1 VRTYDSRWF
10 QTPAA
15 AAILDADAQS
25 LRSSREQ
32 MLSLT
37 ALAGWEAAVLGSIR
51 GASGDIDERDAQIT
65 RSGIYAEYPAIF
77 AGYLELVLDADD
89 VVIASEALKRAVFI
103 AWYGF
108 QALPTV
114 SAIAELPESA
124 IRRLM
129 NALDDTIAVGDD
141 DEELRVMLAW
151 YVGEFGYVFEHFGP
165 VRGLD
170 AFIGGVAPA
179 DVRALA
185 GDGARW
191 AGRGQMGEYWAALGS
206 SLR

>member
-1 VRTYDSRWF
+1 MAPVIVDGRVH
-10 QTPAA
+10 PASCTWRH
-15 AAILDADAQS
+15 D
-25 LRSSREQ
+25 

-37 ALAGWEAAVLGSIR
+37 ALAGWEMAVLGSIR
-51 GASGDIDERDAQIT
+51 GATGGIEERDAQIT

-89 VVIASEALKRAVFI
+89 VVIAAEALKRGVFI
-103 AWYGF
+103 AWYGL
-108 QALPTV
+108 QALPTA

-129 NALDDTIAVGDD
+129 GALADTIAAGDAD
-141 DEELRVMLAW
+141 PELRVMLAW

-170 AFIGGVAPA
+170 PLIAGVAPA
-179 DVRALA
+179 EVAALSA
-185 GDGARW
+185 ERERW
-191 AGRGQMGEYWAALGS
+191 AGRGQMGEYWS
-206 SLR
+206 